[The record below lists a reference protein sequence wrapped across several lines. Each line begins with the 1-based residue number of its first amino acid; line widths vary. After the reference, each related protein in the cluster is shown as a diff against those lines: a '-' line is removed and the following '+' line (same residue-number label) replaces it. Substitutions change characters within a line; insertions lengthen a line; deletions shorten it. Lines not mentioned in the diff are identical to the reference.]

1 MPHYKQ
7 QSIYYISADSTY
19 HMRSL
24 PTNIFEHSVLKKMQ
38 RACYHNINYITFCVC
53 IRTKS
58 CPYICMCMQIHKQNS
73 GNSFESQRL

>member
-24 PTNIFEHSVLKKMQ
+24 PTNIFEHSVLKKN
-38 RACYHNINYITFCVC
+38 A
-53 IRTKS
+53 
-58 CPYICMCMQIHKQNS
+58 
-73 GNSFESQRL
+73 ESMLP